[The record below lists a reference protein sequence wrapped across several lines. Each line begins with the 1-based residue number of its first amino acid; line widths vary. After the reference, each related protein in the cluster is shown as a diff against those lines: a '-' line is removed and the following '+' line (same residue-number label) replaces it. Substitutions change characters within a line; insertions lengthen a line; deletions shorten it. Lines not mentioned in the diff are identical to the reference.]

1 MNYGI
6 NQISKIILRIYIMLS
21 AHRGEFIY
29 DRELGS
35 EIHLIDKTQENAAE
49 LVEISAREALREFP
63 YCEVKSAESYGEKI
77 KIKMEIYGKEYDIE
91 LQEGE
96 NGIQL

>member
-6 NQISKIILRIYIMLS
+6 SKISKMILGIYIMLT

-35 EIHLIDKTQENAAE
+35 EIHLIDKKQENAAG
-49 LVEISAREALREFP
+49 LVEISAREALKEFP
-63 YCEVKSAESYGEKI
+63 FCEVKSAEVSEEKI
-77 KIKMEIYGKEYDIE
+77 RVKTEIYGKEYEFD